1 MYHNYVIGIHFDVLE
16 LSNPLQFQNQRLYL
30 RVHLYI
36 DKDFVEIAK
45 IAIFERFYD
54 GLERQ
59 NPGGHWWKWE
69 RLKKGTLEKELSDL
83 NISNRIY
90 NQTFISFIFRKNIK
104 IKIITSREK

>member
-1 MYHNYVIGIHFDVLE
+1 MYHNYVIGSPFDVLE
-16 LSNPLQFQNQRLYL
+16 LSNHTEFEILCLYL

-36 DKDFVEIAK
+36 DNDFVEIAK
-45 IAIFERFYD
+45 IMIFERFYD

-69 RLKKGTLEKELSDL
+69 RLKLGTLEKELSDF

-90 NQTFISFIFRKNIK
+90 DQTFISIIFCKKRL
-104 IKIITSREK
+104 S